1 MKGCGKRERN
11 ISKSSSSLSCAG
23 LAVVHTI
30 HAKWSGQ
37 DLPQVSLEIAIVY
50 KKKTFCVM

>member
-37 DLPQVSLEIAIVY
+37 DLPQVSLEIAIEY